1 MSILF
6 VLLTFLVIIS
16 ISYFMRHGQVPL
28 ADAERVRLAVPAQK
42 PMMVRESIRSPQGF
56 LFSSRPHLG
65 LR

>member
-28 ADAERVRLAVPAQK
+28 ADAERVQAAVAA
-42 PMMVRESIRSPQGF
+42 
-56 LFSSRPHLG
+56 
-65 LR
+65 